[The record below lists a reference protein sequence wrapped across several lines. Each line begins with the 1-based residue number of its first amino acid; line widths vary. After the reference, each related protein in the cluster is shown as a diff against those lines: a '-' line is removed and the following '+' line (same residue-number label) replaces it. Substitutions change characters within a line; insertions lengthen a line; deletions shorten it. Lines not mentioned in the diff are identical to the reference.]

1 MFSLPTKN
9 VKNYNDGQKIQQF
22 KEGIMKIGMIGLGKM
37 GGNMT
42 ERLLRDGHKVVAYN
56 LTPGPIEE
64 AAKKGAIPAKSL
76 KDLVRKLPRKK
87 VVWLMVPAGKPVDQN
102 IRELKTLLT
111 KGDIII
117 DGGNSEWQDSQKRA
131 KSVAPKGI
139 NFIDCGVS
147 GGVWGLKEGYC
158 LMYGG
163 DKNACDYAEPIFKT
177 LAPKKG
183 YLYCGPV
190 GSGHYVKMVHNGI
203 EYGLLQAYAEGFAV
217 LESSEFD
224 LDLRAISSVWQY
236 GSVIRSWIL
245 ELAERVFKADPTLE
259 DLEPY
264 VWDSGEGR
272 WTVEAAIRQNVPAP
286 IITASLIARLQS
298 RDSDSFSMKTIAA
311 LRNQFGGH
319 AVKKK

>member
-1 MFSLPTKN
+1 
-9 VKNYNDGQKIQQF
+9 
-22 KEGIMKIGMIGLGKM
+22 MKIGMIGLGKM

-42 ERLLRDGHKVVAYN
+42 ERLMRDGHEVVVYN
-56 LTPGPIEE
+56 LTQGPIDE

-76 KDLVRKLPRKK
+76 ADLVKKLPKPK
-87 VVWLMVPAGKPVDQN
+87 VVWIMVPSGKPVDQN
-102 IRELKTLLT
+102 IRDLKKLLK
-111 KGDIII
+111 KGDVII
-117 DGGNSEWQDSQKRA
+117 DGGNSEWQDSQKRG
-131 KSVAPKGI
+131 KGLKPKGI
-139 NFIDCGVS
+139 EFIDCGVS

-163 DKNACDYAEPIFKT
+163 DEKTCKYVEPIFKT
-177 LAPKKG
+177 LAPKNG

-203 EYGLLQAYAEGFAV
+203 EYGMLQSYAEGFAV

-224 LDLRAISSVWQY
+224 IDLRAVSKVWQY
-236 GSVIRSWIL
+236 GSVIRSWLL
-245 ELAERVFKADPTLE
+245 ELAERVFKEDPTLE
-259 DLEPY
+259 DLDPY

-272 WTVEAAIRQNVPAP
+272 WTVEAAIHQNVPAP
-286 IITASLIARLQS
+286 IITASLIARIAS

-319 AVKKK
+319 AVKKKD